1 MKVFLIAALAF
12 VLASALVTIGSSAI
26 QSAQAC
32 PNKSSDAAAPNV
44 NPNVPNT
51 LDTQPRSQ
59 LATSQSA

>member
-1 MKVFLIAALAF
+1 MKALLIAALAF

-44 NPNVPNT
+44 PNT